1 MIDGVFALEA
11 TEGGPAEGGPAEGD
25 PAGTLRFH
33 PADPLDEAAVHRL
46 EELLRR
52 RILRHFQRQGLLEA
66 DDVETMLGWQHGG
79 FSLDASAR
87 VEAWDRDG
95 LERLLRYCGRPL
107 LAGERLAW
115 AGADGE
121 KVAYT
126 LAHPDPDGR
135 TVLILT
141 PLEFL
146 LELLRRL
153 AHLVPPPR
161 RHLLRYWGVLAP
173 NSPLRAHVIA
183 LATAASGNATADV
196 STAEAEPSGEP
207 GGEPITG
214 TAADPEPQGEK
225 GKGRRA
231 SPQASLWALLLTGP
245 GRRPGLPARI
255 LALLPLTCPVCG
267 QQMQIIAFVT
277 DSDRGRARPGCVQL
291 EPPHPDPSR
300 RACPEPPPLSPARDP
315 PEQRADPWDF
325 DPGAD
330 PTPDFDPN
338 VDPEPQFD
346 TDQSVAW

>member
-1 MIDGVFALEA
+1 MGSTA
-11 TEGGPAEGGPAEGD
+11 
-25 PAGTLRFH
+25 AGSPWTPR
-33 PADPLDEAAVHRL
+33 PGRARP
-46 EELLRR
+46 
-52 RILRHFQRQGLLEA
+52 
-66 DDVETMLGWQHGG
+66 
-79 FSLDASAR
+79 R

-107 LAGERLAW
+107 LAATGLAHERLAW

-146 LELLRRL
+146 QRL

-173 NSPLRAHVIA
+173 NAPLRARVIA
-183 LATAASGNATADV
+183 LAAAASGNATAGV
-196 STAEAEPSGEP
+196 STAEAEPGAEAGRRSRAP
-207 GGEPITG
+207 KPIAG

-231 SPQASLWALLLTGP
+231 SPQASLWALLL
-245 GRRPGLPARI
+245 ARI
-255 LALLPLTCPVCG
+255 LALLPLTCPNCG

-277 DSDRGRARPGCVQL
+277 DTARGRARPGCVQL
-291 EPPHPDPSR
+291 DPPHPDPSR
-300 RACPEPPPLSPARDP
+300 RTHRATAPVPGARAS
-315 PEQRADPWDF
+315 RAIAPTLGTSA
-325 DPGAD
+325 PTRQPVAGAD

-346 TDQSVAW
+346 TGSVRRLVARPGPGATAAFRGCGRPALRRSHPGPPHCTHARSQVWDHDATSRFLRRVGSTPASP